1 MNTPK
6 DALVISA
13 FGAAALAFAGW
24 PIVQSWR
31 SRRWPLIKAIVLKSK
46 TVGRTQA
53 TRFEIDYRYEVGGNS
68 YTSDRLNFASSPRR
82 VGLAEKYRKRFSE
95 GSTIKVRYDPADP
108 AQSTIETGIPSGYYF
123 VAAVGL
129 LFVLAGLSMFFILSS
144 RAHV

>member
-1 MNTPK
+1 MNTHK

-31 SRRWPLIKAIVLKSK
+31 ARRWPLIKATVLKSK

-53 TRFEIDYRYEVGGNS
+53 KRFEISYQYEVGGNS
-68 YTSDRLNFASSPRR
+68 YTSDRLNFASPPRR
-82 VGLAEKYRKRFSE
+82 AGLAEKYRKRFRE

-108 AQSTIETGIPSGYYF
+108 AQSTIETGTPSGYYV

-129 LFVLAGLSMFFILSS
+129 TFVVTGLSMYFVLTS
-144 RAHV
+144 RAPV